1 MPTLDQLLTMTQS
14 SINALSVGVL
24 KNILFTN
31 HVNATMILEKSELVS
46 KVMALVDDER
56 KDRERQR
63 LVESLEEDRRRTERE
78 EAMRREQEDQRRRE
92 EEEWPR
98 TGGRESH
105 RTRLD
110 EAEDGTDDMEI
121 NVEVVDEDEDQ
132 ATPHDR
138 SDRHA
143 NSGGQTEAAVSAIP
157 PETSATSEKPASF
170 LERSGLCV
178 ICQDEEANIAIV
190 DCGYVHLAF
199 FSWSM
204 QG

>member
-14 SINALSVGVL
+14 SINALSIGVL
-24 KNILFTN
+24 KSILFTN
-31 HVNATMILEKSELVS
+31 HVNVTMILEKSELVT

-56 KDRERQR
+56 RERERQR
-63 LVESLEEDRRRTERE
+63 LVGRLEEDRRRTERE
-78 EAMRREQEDQRRRE
+78 EAIRREQEDRRRRE
-92 EEEWPR
+92 EERLR

-121 NVEVVDEDEDQ
+121 NVEVVDEDEGQ
-132 ATPHDR
+132 ATPRDR
-138 SDRHA
+138 SGRYADY
-143 NSGGQTEAAVSAIP
+143 GEQTEAAVSATP

-190 DCGYVHLAF
+190 DCGYVYLLL
-199 FSWSM
+199 FSWFM
-204 QG
+204 